1 MEVNSEVDTTDSELN
16 VESNEH
22 LTSLLALFIL
32 EPENFKFGGSTHS
45 QEPENFEVGGC
56 THSKVAPFME
66 PCGHIRWRNQR
77 TLKLEVVPIPRWLL
91 SWSPVATK
99 EGGGF
104 LHGALLPHKMEVN
117 SEVDIADL
125 ELNKESY
132 EHLSFLSAPFI

>member
-16 VESNEH
+16 GESYEH

-32 EPENFKFGGSTHS
+32 EPENFKFGGCTHS
-45 QEPENFEVGGC
+45 KVAPFMESCGHIRWRNQRTLKLEVVPIPRWVPSWSPEPENSEVGGC

-91 SWSPVATK
+91 SWSPVAT
-99 EGGGF
+99 
-104 LHGALLPHKMEVN
+104 
-117 SEVDIADL
+117 
-125 ELNKESY
+125 
-132 EHLSFLSAPFI
+132 